1 MPPILYKPRHFL
13 SIPSLVFYVC
23 VCKYVCIHMKALEYD
38 SNVQLHRPL
47 LVGSARGRAKG
58 KPEMICRFLRERLP
72 RYKNMDKDT

>member
-1 MPPILYKPRHFL
+1 
-13 SIPSLVFYVC
+13 
-23 VCKYVCIHMKALEYD
+23 MKALEYD